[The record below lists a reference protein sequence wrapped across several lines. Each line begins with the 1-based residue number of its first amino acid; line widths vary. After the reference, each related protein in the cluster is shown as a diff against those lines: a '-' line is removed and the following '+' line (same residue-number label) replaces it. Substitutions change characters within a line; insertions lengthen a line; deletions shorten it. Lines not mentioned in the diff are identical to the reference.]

1 MPVKALYPGTF
12 DPPTNGHVDLIQRG
26 SKLFDHLTVA
36 ILVNPVKNPLFTV
49 EERVEMLEEV
59 TGPLGN
65 VSVATFDGL
74 MVEFAR
80 KVGAAA
86 VLRGIRAIS
95 DYEHE
100 FQMALMNRRLAPD
113 VETVFLAAGGT
124 LLVCELADGEGS
136 FQLWRRHQRA
146 GAAERGEEAARA
158 DQERRVTEWRP
169 RARRPQAELCAQSEI
184 CQDGRD
190 MTVTAPAK
198 VFADRIGRIEVSA
211 TMAVA
216 AEAAKLRAQGAN
228 LVDFGAGEPH
238 FATPR
243 HIKDAAIAAIE
254 ANFTRYTV
262 VPGIPDVRKAIVERH
277 ACDFGSDYTIDEAV
291 FTSGGKLALFNTIQ
305 VLVDHGDEVILPVPY
320 WVSFKDIIQYA
331 GGTVVFLETS
341 EAESFRITA
350 DAIEQAITP
359 RTKAIILNSPS
370 NPAGSVVSAG
380 DLERIVH
387 LAHDR
392 GIFLLLDECYVYLNY
407 AGKPVS
413 GGSFTWAKEH
423 IVILGSL
430 SKTYSMTGW
439 RAGYA
444 LAAKP
449 VAANLSK
456 LQSQS
461 TSNATSFVQKAAIAA
476 LSGSQEC
483 VAEFRAEFIELR
495 DYMLAALK
503 KIPGVTCTKPEG
515 AFYVYPNISA
525 YLGKGGIRTAT
536 ELATRLLHEGHVVT
550 VPGEAFGTAE
560 HVRISYPVT
569 RENIDEGTRRMGE
582 FLTGLK

>member
-1 MPVKALYPGTF
+1 
-12 DPPTNGHVDLIQRG
+12 
-26 SKLFDHLTVA
+26 
-36 ILVNPVKNPLFTV
+36 
-49 EERVEMLEEV
+49 
-59 TGPLGN
+59 
-65 VSVATFDGL
+65 
-74 MVEFAR
+74 
-80 KVGAAA
+80 
-86 VLRGIRAIS
+86 
-95 DYEHE
+95 
-100 FQMALMNRRLAPD
+100 
-113 VETVFLAAGGT
+113 
-124 LLVCELADGEGS
+124 
-136 FQLWRRHQRA
+136 
-146 GAAERGEEAARA
+146 
-158 DQERRVTEWRP
+158 
-169 RARRPQAELCAQSEI
+169 
-184 CQDGRD
+184 

-238 FATPR
+238 FPTPR
-243 HIKDAAIAAIE
+243 HIKDAAISAIE

-262 VPGIPDVRKAIVERH
+262 VPGIPDVRKAIIERH
-277 ACDFGSDYTIDEAV
+277 ACDFGSEYAVDEAI
-291 FTSGGKLALFNTIQ
+291 FSTGGKHALFNAIQ

-320 WVSFKDIIQYA
+320 WVSFKDIIQY
-331 GGTVVFLETS
+331 GGGKVVYLETS
-341 EAESFRITA
+341 EAENFRITA
-350 DAIEQAITP
+350 DAIERAITP

-370 NPAGSVVSAG
+370 NPAGAVVSPE
-380 DLERIVH
+380 DLERIVR
-387 LAHDR
+387 LAHER
-392 GIFLLLDECYVYLNY
+392 SIFLLLDECYVYLNY

-423 IVILGSL
+423 LVILGSL

-461 TSNATSFVQKAAIAA
+461 TSNATSIVQKAAIAA
-476 LSGSQEC
+476 LAGSQDC

-503 KIPGVTCTKPEG
+503 KIPGITCTKPEG

-536 ELATRLLHEGHVVT
+536 ELATRLLHEAHVVT

-560 HVRISYPVT
+560 HIRISYPVT
-569 RENIDEGTRRMGE
+569 KENIDEGTRRMGE
-582 FLTGLK
+582 FLTSLR